1 MSNFTD
7 NERRNLGWAAVIDWV
22 LVVLS
27 LPFPWLIDWLP
38 VPIVVFMAVG
48 LYLLPWAWLA
58 SW

>member
-7 NERRNLGWAAVIDWV
+7 NERRGLGWAAVIDWV
-22 LVVLS
+22 VCFLALF
-27 LPFPWLIDWLP
+27 FPWLIDWLP

-48 LYLLPWAWLA
+48 LYLLPWAWVA